1 MLPILQWKS
10 NKYSERV
17 FVILS
22 IQHAMR
28 VRHNVTVACLIVE
41 HSVLP
46 HDLINSAI
54 KKKVN
59 MRRVFQFSVQLLT
72 ETLFIV
78 GRPER
83 DVMKNVY
90 IGLHVKYRL
99 FLSDF
104 NDT

>member
-1 MLPILQWKS
+1 M
-10 NKYSERV
+10 